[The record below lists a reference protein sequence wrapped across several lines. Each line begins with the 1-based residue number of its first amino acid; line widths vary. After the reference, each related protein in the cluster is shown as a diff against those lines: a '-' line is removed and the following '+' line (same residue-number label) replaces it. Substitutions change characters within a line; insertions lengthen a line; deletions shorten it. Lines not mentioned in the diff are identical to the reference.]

1 MSHSLRRARRTVLVT
16 GGRGRL
22 AAAVV
27 PELERQGWTVLSPGH
42 GDLDVTRADDVEAAV
57 RSSRP
62 DVVVNLAA
70 WTDADACQTHPERAR
85 LVNTDAVGDL
95 ADICRRNGAHFCHV
109 SSDYVFDGAKG
120 APYVETDLP
129 APLSVYG
136 ATKACADELVPE
148 ESTLVRVGWLSGPVG
163 RSLVHDIL
171 ARSDDPLARIEFV
184 VDQVGSPTVTTD
196 VARCLARLIETRH
209 PGLVHVASE
218 GAASAHDLAQHVL
231 RVADRDPDR
240 VVPVSTLEL
249 RPVRRAPRP
258 TYSALD
264 TTLLRS
270 MGLAIGPWQE
280 AIERLVVQLLT
291 RTATV
296 PA

>member
-1 MSHSLRRARRTVLVT
+1 MSHSPRRSHGTVLIT

-22 AAAVV
+22 AAAVA
-27 PELERQGWTVLSPGH
+27 PELERRGWSVLSPGH
-42 GDLDVTRADDVEAAV
+42 GELDVTRADDVEAAV

-70 WTDADACQTHPERAR
+70 WTDADACQVHPERAR
-85 LVNTDAVGDL
+85 LVNTDAVGAL
-95 ADICRRNGAHFCHV
+95 AHICRRHGAHLCHV

-120 APYVETDLP
+120 APYVEADQP
-129 APLSVYG
+129 SPVSVYG
-136 ATKACADELVPE
+136 ATKARADELVPE
-148 ESTLVRVGWLSGPVG
+148 ESTLVRVGWLSGPTG
-163 RSLVHDIL
+163 RSLVRDIL
-171 ARSDDPLARIEFV
+171 TRSDDPSAKIEFV
-184 VDQVGSPTVTTD
+184 VDQIGSPTVTTD
-196 VARCLARLIETRH
+196 VARCLAHLIETRH

-218 GAASAHDLAQHVL
+218 GTASAHELAQHVL

-240 VVPVSTLEL
+240 VVPVSTPEL

-258 TYSALD
+258 AYSALD
-264 TTLLRS
+264 TSLLRG
-270 MGLAIGPWQE
+270 MGLGIGPWQE
-280 AIERLVVQLLT
+280 AIERLVVELLT